1 MKEQAPEIGT
11 KEFRPQARSH
21 NLVTRELPDE
31 ELVYDLKNNQ
41 AHCLNKLAAAVWKQC
56 DGHQTIAEIASL
68 LQQETSATVSEQTVN
83 VALYQLSKANL
94 LDPQVGWAPEKPN
107 QLRRD
112 ILRRIGL
119 GAVALPLVTSIIAP
133 TIAQAMSCG
142 DPNNNAQQN
151 PVGCPCQ
158 SLNDCTNGCCGFGDI
173 CVATRSVPIGS
184 SCSVIC
190 ECVNNC
196 CGIDNL
202 CVATGSVPNGGS
214 CRVNCECASSNC
226 SGSPKKCT

>member
-1 MKEQAPEIGT
+1 MKEQAPEVGT
-11 KEFRPQARSH
+11 KELRPQARSH

-68 LQQETSATVSEQTVN
+68 LEQETGTTVSEQAVN
-83 VALYQLSKANL
+83 VALYQLNKANL

-119 GAVALPLVTSIIAP
+119 GAAVLPLVTSIIAP

-142 DPNNNAQQN
+142 DPNNNARQN
-151 PVGCPCQ
+151 PVGCSCQ
-158 SLNDCTNGCCGFGDI
+158 SQNDCADECCGFGDI
-173 CVATRSVPIGS
+173 CVTTRSVPVGGS
-184 SCSVIC
+184 CNVNC
-190 ECVNNC
+190 ECTNNC
-196 CGIDNL
+196 CGRGNTCAAID
-202 CVATGSVPNGGS
+202 SVPVGS
-214 CRVNCECASSNC
+214 TCRVDCECIGSAKCNSSIC
-226 SGSPKKCT
+226 S

>member
-1 MKEQAPEIGT
+1 MKEQAPEVGS

-68 LQQETSATVSEQTVN
+68 LEQETGTTVSEQAVN

-119 GAVALPLVTSIIAP
+119 GAAALPLVTSIIAP
-133 TIAQAMSCG
+133 TIAQAASCVE
-142 DPNNNAQQN
+142 
-151 PVGCPCQ
+151 VG
-158 SLNDCTNGCCGFGDI
+158 SKGDCT
-173 CVATRSVPIGS
+173 VAGG
-184 SCSVIC
+184 
-190 ECVNNC
+190 NNC
-196 CGIDNL
+196 CSACCNNTTDICLQTGLTNTDL
-202 CVATGSVPNGGS
+202 CERDCQCTYSTM
-214 CRVNCECASSNC
+214 
-226 SGSPKKCT
+226 KKCPSATPRVCV